1 MDDLS
6 QVMRVRREKLDALRS
21 RGVAPFAYRFDRSHS
36 GVAALAAFA
45 AAEEAGSLD
54 GEGNGGEVRVAGRM
68 ISFRAHGKS
77 AFAHLDDGTTS
88 FQVYFRKD
96 VLGEGLFELLGLLDL
111 GDWLGV
117 QGPLFRTRMGEVT
130 VRADSLELLAKSL
143 RPLPLGK
150 TEVDSDTGERRSWG
164 GFSDMEARYRQRYA
178 DLAVHPEV
186 RDVFRARTR
195 LVTEMRRFLDD
206 RDFVEV
212 ETPVLQPLYGG
223 AAARPFVTHHNAL
236 DLPLYLRIADEL
248 YLKRLIVGGM
258 DRVYEIGKDFRNEG
272 IDRFHNPEFTML
284 EFYQAFADYH
294 DMMDAVEALLVQVA
308 EAVAGGREVEY
319 AGERIRFEPPFAR
332 VSLLD
337 ALGKAMGEDPRALDD
352 AELRRRAE
360 ELGIPELKGA
370 GRGKLLDKLFGELV
384 QPGLVQPTFVI
395 DYPVELSPLAKVH
408 REDPAL
414 TERFE
419 LFVAGQEIANAF
431 SELNDPLDQRARFE
445 AQGALRE
452 AGDDEAHRIDEDY
465 IRALEYGM
473 PPTGGVGIGVDR
485 LTMLLT
491 GQTSIRDVILFPT
504 LRPEAAAAA
513 GGTDPAQTDDASAR
527 LTSAGG
533 APVPDRRAAD
543 VPGTA

>member
-1 MDDLS
+1 MDDLT
-6 QVMRVRREKLDALRS
+6 QVMRVRREKLEQLRAL
-21 RGVAPFAYRFDRSHS
+21 GVAPFAYHFDRSHT
-36 GVAALAAFA
+36 GAAALAAFA
-45 AAEEAGSLD
+45 AVEESGSLD
-54 GEGNGGEVRVAGRM
+54 AEGHGPRVRVAGRM

-77 AFAHLDDGTTS
+77 AFAHLDDGS
-88 FQVYFRKD
+88 RPFQVYFRKD
-96 VLGEGLFELLGLLDL
+96 VLGEGGFALLDLLDL
-111 GDWLGV
+111 GDWVGIE
-117 QGPLFRTRMGEVT
+117 GHLFRTRMGEVT
-130 VRADSLELLAKSL
+130 VRADTLELLAKSL

-150 TEVDSDTGERRSWG
+150 SEVDPQTGERRSWG
-164 GFSDMEARYRQRYA
+164 GFSDLEARYRQRYA

-186 RDVFRARTR
+186 REVFRARTR
-195 LVTEMRRFLDD
+195 LVTEIRRFLDA

-294 DMMDAVEALLVQVA
+294 DMMDTVEALLVQVA
-308 EAVAGGREVEY
+308 EAVTGGREVEY
-319 AGERIRFEPPFAR
+319 AGERIGFEPPFTR
-332 VSLLD
+332 VRLLE
-337 ALGKAMGEDPRALDD
+337 ALGEGMGEDPRQLSD

-360 ELGIPELKGA
+360 ALGIPDLKGA

-384 QPGLVQPTFVI
+384 QPSLVQPTFVI
-395 DYPVELSPLAKVH
+395 DYPVELSPLAKSH
-408 REDPAL
+408 REDPSL

-504 LRPEAAAAA
+504 LRPETGA
-513 GGTDPAQTDDASAR
+513 GPSSAPPEGEPG
-527 LTSAGG
+527 SVHPSPG
-533 APVPDRRAAD
+533 ADRA
-543 VPGTA
+543 